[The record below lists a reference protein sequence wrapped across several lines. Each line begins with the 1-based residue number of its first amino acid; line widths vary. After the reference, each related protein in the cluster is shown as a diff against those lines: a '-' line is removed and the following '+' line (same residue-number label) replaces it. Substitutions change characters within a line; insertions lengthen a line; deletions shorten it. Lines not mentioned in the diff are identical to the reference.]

1 MPGKLGLPAGTG
13 FAHEGRNREPPVR
26 NILFASILITAIPA
40 SASDDTGFYVQGSV
54 QAALWN
60 HVVSEYCH
68 GYDDDSDLM
77 NSEYSGGLTL
87 NLAYRFSNY
96 FELGLANHFM
106 FSSRN
111 TPEFGGWSAFHYKA
125 TPRAR
130 LLWPLSQNF
139 SLYFFAEAGFVL
151 FKNYW
156 IPPGERDTRAIGFV
170 FGGGA
175 GTEFRLSD
183 NFTFLLEAGYAKNLA
198 PYALSNGRGIDRD
211 EILFNAGVSYRF

>member
-139 SLYFFAEAGFVL
+139 NLYLFAEAGFVL

-156 IPPGERDTRAIGFV
+156 IPPDERSTAPSSACPTTSPSCWKPATPRTWPPTHSPTA
-170 FGGGA
+170 A
-175 GTEFRLSD
+175 ASTATKSCSTPEFHTDSS
-183 NFTFLLEAGYAKNLA
+183 GK
-198 PYALSNGRGIDRD
+198 
-211 EILFNAGVSYRF
+211 